1 MKKLV
6 KIVIVVIAALLVL
19 AGGLAL
25 LAKSYLSEDRM
36 RALIIQ
42 TAEKSLDRRVV
53 LGGIDISLFRGIVA
67 RDFEIYDKNSNEV
80 FLRTDEFVLRFQFL
94 PLLSKNLVIDKL
106 RIVNARV
113 NVKANADGTYNF
125 SDMVK
130 PGKVEDQEKAAGLPV
145 NLNVKNI
152 SLENV
157 KISYTDPAGKLAKAD
172 AVVNAEMRIT
182 GKSRTSFSSEGTIK
196 AVVAQAVLRERNK
209 TLKDINAEVNYK
221 ADLDME
227 AKQAAL
233 HALDIVLINMPV
245 HIRGSVNYA
254 AETAYS
260 LDINVPG
267 YNLAQFRKD
276 ILTIFLPAGAVLGG
290 NVSAQL
296 NVNKKPGKDIPP
308 AVNGR
313 VKLARTSIATQA
325 VNLVLDGLVKLQPEI
340 ISLEGLKLIAGQ
352 NAADITGSVRN
363 YMTYPDIN
371 MKISSRSIVLDDLI
385 PSAPATPGA
394 PGTGAKKE
402 PEPMNL
408 KMHAVTELDIDSTR
422 YKGIAI
428 TNFRSRGELKD
439 NVLKIPHLNGN
450 TLGGAVALTGTVDL
464 GRRGY
469 RYSMTPVLTGVKLEQ
484 VTKAFAPKAA
494 DKLFGSLSGKAD
506 ISGAGT
512 VPENVKRNLKGK
524 GEFAVNNGSLRN
536 SELSAR
542 LLAILG
548 LQDLREIPLERANGR
563 FTIANGTVNLTSTI
577 SSTDLAMDEKG
588 TIGMDEKLDLGVLVK
603 VSDRLSP
610 RVVSKS
616 PIARFLSGEKG
627 WTTVPLRVGG
637 TISNPSY
644 GVDTKAVGSK
654 VREGVQK
661 KLGEELQKFLP
672 KGQPQRQPGKEQNR
686 PSGRDLLEG
695 IFGQP
700 DSNRR

>member
-1 MKKLV
+1 MKKPV
-6 KIVIVVIAALLVL
+6 KIVIVVIAAVLVL
-19 AGGLAL
+19 AAGLAL

-42 TAEKSLDRRVV
+42 TAEKSLNRRVT
-53 LGGIDISLFRGIVA
+53 LGRLDISLFRGIVA
-67 RDFEIYDKNSNEV
+67 RDFEIYDKDPKEV

-94 PLLSKNLVIDKL
+94 PLLSRNLVIDKL
-106 RIVNARV
+106 GIANARV
-113 NVKANADGTYNF
+113 NIQTKADGTYNF
-125 SDMVK
+125 TDMVK
-130 PGKVEDQEKAAGLPV
+130 PGKVEEQEKEKTAGLPV

-152 SLENV
+152 AIKNM
-157 KISYTDPAGKLAKAD
+157 KISYTDPDGKLAKAD
-172 AVVNAEMRIT
+172 AVVNAEMEIT
-182 GKSRTSFSSEGTIK
+182 GTSGTSFSSEGTIK
-196 AVVAQAVLRERNK
+196 GVVTQAVLPERNK
-209 TLKDINAEVNYK
+209 TLKDINAEIKYK
-221 ADLDME
+221 AALDME

-233 HALDIVLINMPV
+233 NALDIVLINIPV
-245 HIRGSVNYA
+245 HIKGSVNYA

-260 LDINVPG
+260 LGINVPE

-276 ILTIFLPAGAVLGG
+276 ILAMFLPAGTVLGG

-296 NVNKKPGKDIPP
+296 NLNKKPGKDIPP
-308 AVNGR
+308 AFNGTVR
-313 VKLARTSIATQA
+313 LARTSIAAQA
-325 VNLVLDGLVKLQPEI
+325 MNFVLDGLVKLQPEI
-340 ISLEGLKLIAGQ
+340 ISLEGLRLIAGQ
-352 NAADITGSVRN
+352 NAADITGSVRD
-363 YMTYPDIN
+363 YMKYPDIN
-371 MKISSRSIVLDDLI
+371 IKISSRSIALDDLI
-385 PSAPATPGA
+385 LIAPAA
-394 PGTGAKKE
+394 PTTEAKRE

-408 KMHAVTELDIDSTR
+408 KMHAVSQLDIDSTR

-428 TNFRSRGELKD
+428 TNFRFRCELKD
-439 NVLKIPHLNGN
+439 NVLKILYLNGN
-450 TLGGAVALTGTVDL
+450 TLGGSLALKGTVDL

-469 RYSMTPVLTGVKLEQ
+469 RYSMAPALAAVKLEE

-524 GEFAVNNGSLRN
+524 GEFAINNGSLRN

-548 LQDLREIPLERANGR
+548 LQDLREIPLEKANGR
-563 FTIANGTVNLTSTI
+563 FTIANGTVNLTTLI
-577 SSTDLAMDEKG
+577 SSTDLAMDQKG

-610 RVVSKS
+610 RVVSQS

-654 VREGVQK
+654 IREDVQK

-672 KGQPQRQPGKEQNR
+672 KGQPQQQPGTEQTR
-686 PSGRDLLEG
+686 PSGRDLLKG

-700 DSNRR
+700 KQ